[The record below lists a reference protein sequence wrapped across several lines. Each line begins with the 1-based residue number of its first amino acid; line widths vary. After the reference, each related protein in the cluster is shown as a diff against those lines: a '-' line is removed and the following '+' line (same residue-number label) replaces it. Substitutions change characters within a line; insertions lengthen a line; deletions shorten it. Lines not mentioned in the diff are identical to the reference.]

1 MADLRG
7 TEPMHGYNSVTC
19 PRSTSAK
26 QQAGINHPSN
36 FTKALTFLALCDV
49 KFKTGNSNSLL
60 IKKRSRRS
68 LHCNFM
74 STCSMGTSEGYQT
87 RNLWPK

>member
-1 MADLRG
+1 MNTFRDMADLRG

-49 KFKTGNSNSLL
+49 KFKTGNSNCKYEGGSNL
-60 IKKRSRRS
+60 I
-68 LHCNFM
+68 
-74 STCSMGTSEGYQT
+74 
-87 RNLWPK
+87 